1 MQIKFLNFCKHNC
14 MVYKITN
21 QSKPSFLILSLIQKS
36 EKQPLNRKKSRKRRK
51 GKENADREEVQ
62 DEEEEDA
69 EDEDMCVMKDPSI
82 MMRKEDPEFIP
93 VLPVEESCSNQP
105 VQWPSRCSILL
116 NILADPLEA
125 IHVVG
130 LKFFGAKRKYSTMY
144 MNKLKSI

>member
-1 MQIKFLNFCKHNC
+1 M
-14 MVYKITN
+14 YKSTN

-51 GKENADREEVQ
+51 GKENADREEVQDEEEEVQ

-105 VQWPSRCSILL
+105 VQRPSRCSILL